1 MADLSKVRL
10 NGTVYNFKDAEA
22 RLLIE
27 TLPLATT
34 SANGLMSATD
44 KQVIDNLNPNV
55 TINITDW
62 YNSDLEIIN
71 AKQLNALGLEIK
83 EIPHISSQIR
93 TNNLLDA
100 NSYTPGFYIGSNGAN
115 SSNANDKLGDFI
127 PVSPGQDIY
136 YTGIVGPTNSSSI
149 NRRLHVYNSNQ
160 TWIKQLSYAGN
171 LHIGDNWSTHG
182 VIPSNGAYIRVSW
195 GSNDTNI
202 MLSVGAPTKYE
213 PYYLT
218 PFESITSTVFQLA
231 NNSAM
236 ENATT
241 YTINVPANIGN
252 VYGYNINPIE
262 GKLYLTTEHIASYN
276 NETLPGLWW
285 SDRDVYSAESSPTI
299 GAEVI
304 YELNSND
311 IVEYNITPID
321 IPLFYHTNYLHI
333 NHGEIVNFSYYAET
347 FAVSHLTVSNGI
359 TFGDN
364 QITESSVSGW
374 NHAADLIDTKASAA
388 LVGSETLET
397 TNQTVIGAINELND
411 DKVHQSDLTEVQLS
425 GTKNNSG
432 DAIGAGTYFYLN
444 EVLCRAKTSIANGA
458 TFTLGTN
465 YEVVTAGAL
474 NELAG
479 GTANGSNDIVRDI
492 VSSSHSVSYT
502 FENNSAAVLFTA
514 GDTNGKGGLYLIS
527 TKSKGKLHIKTVE
540 ASSITISTDYNR
552 LDISS
557 SNSVFI
563 CLMCMYGSF
572 S

>member
-34 SANGLMSATD
+34 STNGLMSATD

-83 EIPHISSQIR
+83 ETPHISSQIR
-93 TNNLLDA
+93 TNNLIDA
-100 NSYTPGFYIGSNGAN
+100 NSYTPGFYISSNGVN

-136 YTGIVGPTNSSSI
+136 YTGTIGPTNSSSI

-171 LHIGDNWSTHG
+171 LHIGDNWSAHG

-195 GSNDTNI
+195 GSNDTNV

-218 PFESITSTVFQLA
+218 PFEPITSTVFQLA

-262 GKLYLTTEHIASYN
+262 GKLYLTTGHIASYN

-285 SDRDVYSAESSPTI
+285 SDRDVYNAESSPTI
-299 GAEVI
+299 GAEVV
-304 YELNSND
+304 YELSSND

-321 IPLFYHTNYLHI
+321 IPLFYHTNCLHI

-347 FAVSHLTVSNGI
+347 FAVSHLTISNGI

-364 QITESSVSGW
+364 QITESSITGW
-374 NHAADLIDTKASAA
+374 NYAADNIDLKANIHSPVLTGTPLSTTPTITTNSDRIATTAYTNHMFGSIVAPDEANNGKASKNYSVDEFLIFQGKLYKVTTAIAQNTTLTPGTNIAA
-388 LVGSETLET
+388 TDVAT
-397 TNQTVIGAINELND
+397 ELNLLR
-411 DKVHQSDLTEVQLS
+411 S
-425 GTKNNSG
+425 
-432 DAIGAGTYFYLN
+432 
-444 EVLCRAKTSIANGA
+444 
-458 TFTLGTN
+458 
-465 YEVVTAGAL
+465 
-474 NELAG
+474 
-479 GTANGSNDIVRDI
+479 
-492 VSSSHSVSYT
+492 
-502 FENNSAAVLFTA
+502 
-514 GDTNGKGGLYLIS
+514 LIS
-527 TKSKGKLHIKTVE
+527 
-540 ASSITISTDYNR
+540 
-552 LDISS
+552 
-557 SNSVFI
+557 
-563 CLMCMYGSF
+563 
-572 S
+572 

>member
-34 SANGLMSATD
+34 STNGLMSATD

-83 EIPHISSQIR
+83 ETPHISSQIR
-93 TNNLLDA
+93 TNNLIDA
-100 NSYTPGFYIGSNGAN
+100 NSYTPGFYISSNG
-115 SSNANDKLGDFI
+115 
-127 PVSPGQDIY
+127 
-136 YTGIVGPTNSSSI
+136 
-149 NRRLHVYNSNQ
+149 
-160 TWIKQLSYAGN
+160 GN
-171 LHIGDNWSTHG
+171 LHIGDNWSAHG

-195 GSNDTNI
+195 GSNDTNV

-218 PFESITSTVFQLA
+218 PFEPITSTVFQLA

-262 GKLYLTTEHIASYN
+262 GKLYLTTGHIASYN

-285 SDRDVYSAESSPTI
+285 SDRDVYNAESSPTI
-299 GAEVI
+299 GAEVV
-304 YELNSND
+304 YELSSND

-321 IPLFYHTNYLHI
+321 IPLFYHTNCLHI

-347 FAVSHLTVSNGI
+347 FAVSHLTISNGI

-364 QITESSVSGW
+364 QITESSITGW
-374 NHAADLIDTKASAA
+374 NYAADNIDLKANIHSPVLTGTPLSTTPTITTNSDRIATTAYTNHMFGSIVAPDEANNGKASKNYSVDEFLIFQGKLYKVTTAIAQNTTLTPGTNIAA
-388 LVGSETLET
+388 TDVAT
-397 TNQTVIGAINELND
+397 ELNLLR
-411 DKVHQSDLTEVQLS
+411 S
-425 GTKNNSG
+425 
-432 DAIGAGTYFYLN
+432 
-444 EVLCRAKTSIANGA
+444 
-458 TFTLGTN
+458 
-465 YEVVTAGAL
+465 
-474 NELAG
+474 
-479 GTANGSNDIVRDI
+479 
-492 VSSSHSVSYT
+492 
-502 FENNSAAVLFTA
+502 
-514 GDTNGKGGLYLIS
+514 LIS
-527 TKSKGKLHIKTVE
+527 
-540 ASSITISTDYNR
+540 
-552 LDISS
+552 
-557 SNSVFI
+557 
-563 CLMCMYGSF
+563 
-572 S
+572 

>member
-34 SANGLMSATD
+34 STNGLMSATD

-160 TWIKQLSYAGN
+160 TWIKQLNYAGN
-171 LHIGDNWSTHG
+171 LHIGDHWSAHG

-241 YTINVPANIGN
+241 YTINVPTNIGN

-262 GKLYLTTEHIASYN
+262 GKLYLTTGHIASYN

-347 FAVSHLTVSNGI
+347 FAVSHLTISNGI

-364 QITESSVSGW
+364 QITESSISGW
-374 NHAADLIDTKASAA
+374 NHAADLIDTKAPIESPVFTGNASSVTTVPTA
-388 LVGSETLET
+388 NSDRIATTAFVQRKFSDIVATNEITGKAT
-397 TNQTVIGAINELND
+397 TNYSVGDYLTINGTLYKVTAAI
-411 DKVHQSDLTEVQLS
+411 ST
-425 GTKNNSG
+425 
-432 DAIGAGTYFYLN
+432 
-444 EVLCRAKTSIANGA
+444 GA
-458 TFTLGTN
+458 TITVGTN
-465 YEVVTAGAL
+465 VQVTTIAD
-474 NELAG
+474 ELKL
-479 GTANGSNDIVRDI
+479 
-492 VSSSHSVSYT
+492 
-502 FENNSAAVLFTA
+502 LFS
-514 GDTNGKGGLYLIS
+514 LI
-527 TKSKGKLHIKTVE
+527 
-540 ASSITISTDYNR
+540 
-552 LDISS
+552 
-557 SNSVFI
+557 
-563 CLMCMYGSF
+563 
-572 S
+572 

>member
-27 TLPLATT
+27 TLPLATIST
-34 SANGLMSATD
+34 NGLMSATD

-62 YNSDLEIIN
+62 YNSDLDIIN

-83 EIPHISSQIR
+83 EMPHISSQIR
-93 TNNLLDA
+93 TSNLIDA
-100 NSYTPGFYIGSNGAN
+100 NSYTPGFYIGSNGTN

-136 YTGIVGPTNSSSI
+136 YTGTVGPTNSSSI

-171 LHIGDNWSTHG
+171 LHIGDNWSAHG

-218 PFESITSTVFQLA
+218 PFEPITSTVFQLA

-241 YTINVPANIGN
+241 YTINVPTNIGN

-262 GKLYLTTEHIASYN
+262 GKLYLTTGHIASYN

-285 SDRDVYSAESSPTI
+285 SDRDVYNAESSPTI
-299 GAEVI
+299 GAEVV
-304 YELNSND
+304 YELSSND

-347 FAVSHLTVSNGI
+347 FAVSHLTISNGI

-364 QITESSVSGW
+364 QITESTITGW
-374 NHAADLIDTKASAA
+374 NHAADLIDTKAPIESPIFTGNASS
-388 LVGSETLET
+388 VT
-397 TNQTVIGAINELND
+397 TVP
-411 DKVHQSDLTEVQLS
+411 
-425 GTKNNSG
+425 
-432 DAIGAGTYFYLN
+432 
-444 EVLCRAKTSIANGA
+444 
-458 TFTLGTN
+458 
-465 YEVVTAGAL
+465 
-474 NELAG
+474 
-479 GTANGSNDIVRDI
+479 TANSDRIATTAFVQRKFNDIVATNEITGKATTNHNVGDYLTI
-492 VSSSHSVSYT
+492 NGTLYKVT
-502 FENNSAAVLFTA
+502 AA
-514 GDTNGKGGLYLIS
+514 IS
-527 TKSKGKLHIKTVE
+527 TGATITVGTNVQVTTIADELKL
-540 ASSITISTDYNR
+540 
-552 LDISS
+552 L
-557 SNSVFI
+557 
-563 CLMCMYGSF
+563 F
-572 S
+572 SLI

>member
-34 SANGLMSATD
+34 SINGLMSATD

-62 YNSDLEIIN
+62 YNSDLDIIN
-71 AKQLNALGLEIK
+71 AKQLNALSLEIK

-136 YTGIVGPTNSSSI
+136 YTGTVGPTNSSSI

-171 LHIGDNWSTHG
+171 LHIGDNWSAHG

-241 YTINVPANIGN
+241 YTINVPTNIGN

-262 GKLYLTTEHIASYN
+262 GKLYLTTGHIASYN

-285 SDRDVYSAESSPTI
+285 SDRDVYNAESSPTI
-299 GAEVI
+299 GAEVV
-304 YELNSND
+304 YELSSND

-347 FAVSHLTVSNGI
+347 FAVSHLTISNGI

-364 QITESSVSGW
+364 QITESTITGW
-374 NHAADLIDTKASAA
+374 NHAADLIDTKAPIESPIFTGNASS
-388 LVGSETLET
+388 VT
-397 TNQTVIGAINELND
+397 TVP
-411 DKVHQSDLTEVQLS
+411 
-425 GTKNNSG
+425 
-432 DAIGAGTYFYLN
+432 
-444 EVLCRAKTSIANGA
+444 
-458 TFTLGTN
+458 
-465 YEVVTAGAL
+465 
-474 NELAG
+474 
-479 GTANGSNDIVRDI
+479 TANSDRIATTAFVQRKFNDIVATNEITGKATTNHNVGDYLTI
-492 VSSSHSVSYT
+492 NGTLYKVT
-502 FENNSAAVLFTA
+502 AA
-514 GDTNGKGGLYLIS
+514 IS
-527 TKSKGKLHIKTVE
+527 TGATITVGTNVQVTTIADELKL
-540 ASSITISTDYNR
+540 
-552 LDISS
+552 L
-557 SNSVFI
+557 
-563 CLMCMYGSF
+563 F
-572 S
+572 SLI